1 MAPVDFSFHGEDVE
15 SNRERVVASRRKQ
28 EVYALKEKPDLKYKS
43 PKVMPTQSW
52 SYSIVKEQTDEGNTD
67 WCFWF
72 VQTHKFLCWETRRFS
87 SLS

>member
-43 PKVMPTQSW
+43 PKVMPTQS
-52 SYSIVKEQTDEGNTD
+52 
-67 WCFWF
+67 
-72 VQTHKFLCWETRRFS
+72 
-87 SLS
+87 